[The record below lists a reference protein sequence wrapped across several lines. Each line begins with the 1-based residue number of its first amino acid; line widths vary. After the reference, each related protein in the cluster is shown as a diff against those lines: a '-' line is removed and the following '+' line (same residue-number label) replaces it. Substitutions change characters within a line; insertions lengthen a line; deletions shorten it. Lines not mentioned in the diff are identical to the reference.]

1 MLSIDNQMLSRIYGL
16 KRGAVFTPTD
26 FLDLGSRQAVGLALF
41 RLVRRGT
48 IRRLAW
54 GVYDYPKLHSRIGM
68 LYPGPDTVAKALAR
82 SAASRLQP
90 SGAYATNLLRLSEQV
105 PARVVYLTD
114 GQGRKVKLGNLTIEL
129 KRTTPRNM
137 ATAGRTS
144 GLVIQAFRHLGR
156 KHVDAARLKQLKGLL
171 SEQDKKQLLKDV
183 VHAPAWMQPLFREM
197 ASAGRRK

>member
-1 MLSIDNQMLSRIYGL
+1 M
-16 KRGAVFTPTD
+16 FTPTD

-41 RLVRRGT
+41 RLVQKGT

-54 GVYDYPKLHSRIGM
+54 GVYDYPKLHSRIGL

-105 PARVVYLTD
+105 PAKVVYLTD

-156 KHVDAARLKQLKGLL
+156 KHVDAARLKRLKELL

-183 VHAPAWMQPLFREM
+183 AYAPGWMQPLFREI
-197 ASAGRRK
+197 AGAGQRK

>member
-1 MLSIDNQMLSRIYGL
+1 
-16 KRGAVFTPTD
+16 
-26 FLDLGSRQAVGLALF
+26 
-41 RLVRRGT
+41 
-48 IRRLAW
+48 
-54 GVYDYPKLHSRIGM
+54 M

-105 PARVVYLTD
+105 PAKVRYLTD

-156 KHVDAARLKQLKGLL
+156 KHVDSARLKQLKGLL
-171 SEQDKKQLLKDV
+171 SEQDKKQLLKDL
-183 VHAPAWMQPLFREM
+183 VHAPAWMRPLFREI
-197 ASAGRRK
+197 ASAVRNK